1 MKTFWGNI
9 VIRTAFINR
18 RLSAFLVAA
27 ALCAVPAAATDWDSV
42 AGWDVYEVD
51 AKRCVVGRVFAEGPT
66 TFGIILS
73 VDGDTRVFATRAG
86 WSTRSG
92 AAVPARI
99 ALDGQPLPTGSSVG
113 IEQSNNRGFVAAAPA
128 GFLDRFASATQLGLT
143 TAPGQ
148 ASDALRLTGAAA
160 GLAQGRRCLDNLRE
174 ESRVRPATANAV
186 VRTAT
191 RTTARAGRAPATE
204 SSPRAI
210 ASRALP
216 RKPRST
222 WVTTDDYPDA
232 ALRAEEE
239 GSVTVKLA
247 INRGGE
253 VAGCDVVQSSG
264 SAALDT
270 ATCRTVQRRARY
282 RPATDQSGQPVDA
295 TDNHTVRWSLPR

>member
-1 MKTFWGNI
+1 MAVRNI
-9 VIRTAFINR
+9 FVNR
-18 RLSAFLVAA
+18 AARGLILVVAIGA
-27 ALCAVPAAATDWDSV
+27 TPAAATDWDSV

-51 AKRCVVGRVFAEGPT
+51 AKRCVVGRVFPDGPT

-86 WSTRSG
+86 WSTRAG

-128 GFLDRFASATQLGLT
+128 DFLDRFAAATQLGLT
-143 TAPGQ
+143 TAPSQ

-174 ESRVRPATANAV
+174 EARLPPATAGAVLRPAT
-186 VRTAT
+186 RMTAT
-191 RTTARAGRAPATE
+191 AGRNPALA
-204 SSPRAI
+204 SSPRVI

-247 INRGGE
+247 IDRGGE
-253 VAGCDVVQSSG
+253 IADCDVIQSSG

-270 ATCRTVQRRARY
+270 ATCRTVRRRARY
-282 RPATDQSGQPVDA
+282 QPATDQSGRPVDA
-295 TDNHTVRWSLPR
+295 TDNHTVRWSLPRR

>member
-1 MKTFWGNI
+1 MAVRNI
-9 VIRTAFINR
+9 FVNR
-18 RLSAFLVAA
+18 ASRGLILAA
-27 ALCAVPAAATDWDSV
+27 VFGATPAMATDWDSV

-92 AAVPARI
+92 AAVSARI

-113 IEQSNNRGFVAAAPA
+113 IEQSDNRGFVAAAPA
-128 GFLDRFASATQLGLT
+128 GFLDRFVAARQLGLT

-148 ASDALRLTGAAA
+148 ASDTLPLTGAAA

-174 ESRVRPATANAV
+174 DARIRPVTTSAV
-186 VRTAT
+186 LRPAT
-191 RTTARAGRAPATE
+191 RTTTRAGRAPVLA
-204 SSPRAI
+204 SSPRVI

-264 SAALDT
+264 SVALDT
-270 ATCRTVQRRARY
+270 ATCRTVRRRARY
-282 RPATDQSGQPVDA
+282 QPATDQAGQPVDA

>member
-1 MKTFWGNI
+1 MAVRNI
-9 VIRTAFINR
+9 FVNIASRG
-18 RLSAFLVAA
+18 LMLAA
-27 ALCAVPAAATDWDSV
+27 VLGATSAAATDWDSV

-86 WSTRSG
+86 WSTRAG
-92 AAVPARI
+92 AAVAARI
-99 ALDGQPLPTGSSVG
+99 ALDGQSLPTGSSVG
-113 IEQSNNRGFVAAAPA
+113 IEQNDNRGFVAAAPA
-128 GFLDRFASATQLGLT
+128 GFVDRFATATQLDLT

-148 ASDALRLTGAAA
+148 ASDTLRLTGAAA
-160 GLAQGRRCLDNLRE
+160 GLAQGRRCLDSLRE
-174 ESRVRPATANAV
+174 EARIPPANAGAV
-186 VRTAT
+186 P
-191 RTTARAGRAPATE
+191 RTTALRTTTSSGRALGLA
-204 SSPRAI
+204 SSPRVI

-247 INRGGE
+247 IDRGGE

-270 ATCRTVQRRARY
+270 ATCRTVRRRARY
-282 RPATDQSGQPVDA
+282 QPATDGSGQPVDA

>member
-1 MKTFWGNI
+1 MAVRNI
-9 VIRTAFINR
+9 FVNR
-18 RLSAFLVAA
+18 ASRGLILAA
-27 ALCAVPAAATDWDSV
+27 VFGATPAVATDWDSV

-73 VDGDTRVFATRAG
+73 VDGETRVFATRAG
-86 WSTRSG
+86 WSTRAG

-99 ALDGQPLPTGSSVG
+99 ALDGQALPTGSSVG
-113 IEQSNNRGFVAAAPA
+113 IEQSDNRGFVAAAPA
-128 GFLDRFASATQLGLT
+128 GFLDRFAAATQLGLT

-174 ESRVRPATANAV
+174 EARMPPAAAGAV
-186 VRTAT
+186 L
-191 RTTARAGRAPATE
+191 RTTALRTTTRAGRAPALA
-204 SSPRAI
+204 SSPRVI

-222 WVTTDDYPDA
+222 WVTADDYPDV

-247 INRGGE
+247 IDRGGE

-270 ATCRTVQRRARY
+270 ATCRTVRRRARY
-282 RPATDQSGQPVDA
+282 QPATDQSGQPVDA

>member
-1 MKTFWGNI
+1 MAVRNI
-9 VIRTAFINR
+9 FANRASRGLILAAFFG
-18 RLSAFLVAA
+18 ATPV
-27 ALCAVPAAATDWDSV
+27 AATDWDSV

-73 VDGDTRVFATRAG
+73 VDGETRVFATRAG
-86 WSTRSG
+86 WSTRAG

-99 ALDGQPLPTGSSVG
+99 ALDGQALSTGSSVG
-113 IEQSNNRGFVAAAPA
+113 IEQSDNRGFVAAAPA
-128 GFLDRFASATQLGLT
+128 GFLDRFAVATQLGLT

-148 ASDALRLTGAAA
+148 ASNTLRLTGAAA

-174 ESRVRPATANAV
+174 EARIPPASAGAV
-186 VRTAT
+186 P
-191 RTTARAGRAPATE
+191 RTTALRTTRTAGRAPALA
-204 SSPRAI
+204 SSPRKI
-210 ASRALP
+210 ASRAMP

-247 INRGGE
+247 IDRGGE
-253 VAGCDVVQSSG
+253 VAGCDVVRSSG

-282 RPATDQSGQPVDA
+282 QPATDQSGQPVDA